1 MENHYLLSG
10 ENRRLGRVRKRERE
24 LRDNIDN
31 IHAITII
38 FTLNNYLYLGRKDY
52 KIDEIFSITQ

>member
-1 MENHYLLSG
+1 MSG